1 MDAQVVYER
10 DEQLDMHCGEYGF
23 ERVGIRIDDRVI
35 WLAHEAYGVAAPSG
49 EYGAKQHEEYQKWKL
64 IATRIAMALRE
75 DAANGSKTE

>member
-10 DEQLDMHCGEYGF
+10 DEQLDMRCGEYGF

-35 WLAHEAYGVAAPSG
+35 WLALEGYGVAAPPG
-49 EYGAKQHEEYQKWKL
+49 EFAAKQHEEYERWKL

-75 DAANGSKTE
+75 DAADV